1 MFQDLPSGWTAFIY
15 ILKGTLIVGRDSI
28 PQEEF
33 HTLVLSA
40 NLNETG
46 VLLKSGSE
54 DTEFMLAAAE
64 SIDEPIVQ
72 YGPFVMNTKEEIQ
85 QTLQDYREG
94 RNGFE
99 SAHTWKSTIAN

>member
-1 MFQDLPSGWTAFIY
+1 VLVFPLQIFEKQNQRVPRPPYVLSILSAWKAHCLLASGWTAFIY

-28 PQEEF
+28 PQEKF

-54 DTEFMLAAAE
+54 DTEFMLVRRRG
-64 SIDEPIVQ
+64 SDRMV
-72 YGPFVMNTKEEIQ
+72 F
-85 QTLQDYREG
+85 
-94 RNGFE
+94 
-99 SAHTWKSTIAN
+99 SC